1 MPWHEL
7 RTHYSQ
13 SAESKVTKSAKK
25 KHQRNLLGKLS
36 KDLDYLETLLSEVKI
51 GGENDQQDI
60 VAMTDEVVSKEAS
73 EAISF
78 LRERQEFWSQF
89 KPMYCK

>member
-7 RTHYSQ
+7 KALQR
-13 SAESKVTKSAKK
+13 EENKNPKRNR
-25 KHQRNLLGKLS
+25 HQRKLLGRLS
-36 KDLDYLETLLSEVKI
+36 HDLDYLETLLTEVKI
-51 GGENDQQDI
+51 NGPE
-60 VAMTDEVVSKEAS
+60 DEEIPPQTGDKVSKKTE